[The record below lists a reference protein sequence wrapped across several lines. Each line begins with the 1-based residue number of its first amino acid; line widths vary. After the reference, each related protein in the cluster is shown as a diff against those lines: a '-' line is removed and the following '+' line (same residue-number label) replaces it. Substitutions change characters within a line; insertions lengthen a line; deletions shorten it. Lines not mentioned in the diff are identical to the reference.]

1 VLTLGMPDEDGAV
14 VLVRPDFKVPNG
26 GRLF

>member
-1 VLTLGMPDEDGAV
+1 MPDGDEAV

-26 GRLF
+26 GKLF